1 MSKNVDQS
9 GKPASSSAPTAGPKG
24 AAYEKQLWGGRF
36 ETGPT
41 RDVISFSTSIG
52 IDWRLWEADIDG
64 SIAHAKMLGKQS
76 IISADEAAEIV
87 KGLGV
92 VRTEIADSLSKG
104 ENPFPQDV
112 EDVHSFIELRL
123 KAAIG
128 PVAGKLHTAR
138 SRNDQVATAFRL
150 TLAREGQAL
159 LKELYH
165 LETILLNV
173 AKPETE
179 TMLPGLTHFQH
190 AQPVSLA
197 HHLLAY
203 FWMFDRDRERVS
215 QWMKRCLVLPL
226 GSAALAGTSF
236 PLDRQAVAKDLGFDR
251 PSENS
256 LDAVSDRDF
265 AFELLA
271 DLSLVAIHLSR
282 ISEELVIWSAPEHG
296 FVELS
301 DEVTTGSSIMPQK
314 KNPDVAELI
323 RGRTGR
329 AIGALV
335 QMATTMKGLPLSYN
349 RDLQEDKEPV
359 FYALDSVRGSVRL
372 MAYMLSGAKFNRTR
386 MEESLKGDFSNA
398 TDLADDLAKKGVP
411 FREAHE
417 VVGHVV
423 RHCMTAKVRL
433 EDLSVSDL
441 KKLDPRF
448 DENSKE
454 VLTHRFVMNARTSEG
469 GTGPAAVNVQ
479 IVKALSALQK

>member
-1 MSKNVDQS
+1 MSKVSDQS
-9 GKPASSSAPTAGPKG
+9 GKPGSSSAPLAGPKG

-64 SIAHAKMLGKQS
+64 SVAHAEMLGKQG
-76 IISADEAAEIV
+76 IITSDEAFEITKGLSQVRAEI
-87 KGLGV
+87 
-92 VRTEIADSLSKG
+92 AAALSKG

-159 LKELYH
+159 LKELH
-165 LETILLNV
+165 QLETTLLNV
-173 AKPETE
+173 AMPETE

-203 FWMFDRDRERVS
+203 FWMFDRDRERLD

-256 LDAVSDRDF
+256 LDAISDRDF

-433 EDLSVSDL
+433 EDLSVSEL
-441 KKLDPRF
+441 KKLDARF
-448 DENSKE
+448 DERSKE
-454 VLTHRFVMNARTSEG
+454 VLTHRFVMYARTSEG
-469 GTGPAAVNVQ
+469 GTSPKAVHLQ
-479 IVKALSALQK
+479 IQKAEARLK